1 MDNVCKCTVR
11 SVPSLLPV
19 ALGLRAAEDSAGFL
33 GTFGTLKAA
42 WAEEERFPSTLSSSS
57 KLRSGGRGHKVLGV
71 LMSTQNIIIKNGGT
85 LFLPYSRHVV
95 STIRNYEKLPLETM
109 RNYKKKKTLLN
120 FSWNI
125 SKHLGFH
132 LPLLCWAL
140 SKVERRM

>member
-57 KLRSGGRGHKVLGV
+57 KLRSGGRGHRVLEV
-71 LMSTQNIIIKNGGT
+71 LMSTQNIVIKNGGT
-85 LFLPYSRHVV
+85 VIFTIFTTCM
-95 STIRNYEKLPLETM
+95 STIRNY
-109 RNYKKKKTLLN
+109 KKKT
-120 FSWNI
+120 
-125 SKHLGFH
+125 KK
-132 LPLLCWAL
+132 PY
-140 SKVERRM
+140 